1 LVTSIGNSAFNSN
14 LTEVNC
20 KAITPPTIQE
30 NTFDDPANMT
40 LIVPNESYKTAPYWE
55 DFGTI
60 ICSDELNSNETF
72 TADGL
77 CYEITSPA
85 DQQCQIVG
93 RLSGLPKDVVIP
105 ETITHNGVTYTVTN
119 IATNALDNI
128 VVDSLVI
135 PHNVTISPK
144 AINDATIGTL
154 TINTD
159 VKSGGDRISNSKI
172 TELIIT
178 PQVENFWNTL
188 YGNTISKL
196 TIENSDQ
203 AISNDGFSS
212 IGTKEVYMGRN
223 FSSGALI
230 LNDLEKIT
238 IANNVTQ
245 YSGERF
251 MCCPNILTVIS
262 YNVVPPV
269 DSESNEYL
277 FSDYTYTNGC
287 LYVPNESIQAYK
299 EADGWKK
306 FHTIK
311 SLNELNGIHNVVTN
325 EWTQVEVIGRN
336 IHIGANSSNV
346 LVTNISGTIL
356 HSSRG
361 DTNINVVPGIYIVTV
376 GAKTVKVIVK

>member
-1 LVTSIGNSAFNSN
+1 
-14 LTEVNC
+14 
-20 KAITPPTIQE
+20 
-30 NTFDDPANMT
+30 
-40 LIVPNESYKTAPYWE
+40 
-55 DFGTI
+55 
-60 ICSDELNSNETF
+60 
-72 TADGL
+72 
-77 CYEITSPA
+77 
-85 DQQCQIVG
+85 
-93 RLSGLPKDVVIP
+93 
-105 ETITHNGVTYTVTN
+105 VTN
-119 IATNALDNI
+119 IAANALDNI

-135 PHNVTISPK
+135 PHNVTISAN
-144 AINDATIGTL
+144 AINDATVGTL

-159 VKSGGDRISNSKI
+159 IKSGWARISNSKI

-212 IGTKEVYMGRN
+212 IGTNEVYMGRN